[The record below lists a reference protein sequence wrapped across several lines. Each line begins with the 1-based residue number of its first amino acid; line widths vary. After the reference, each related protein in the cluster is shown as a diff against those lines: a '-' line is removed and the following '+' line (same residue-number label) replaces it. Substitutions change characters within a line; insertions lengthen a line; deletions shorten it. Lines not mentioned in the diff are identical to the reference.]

1 MKATFYFWA
10 EDKVPL
16 TQIGYLPFS
25 NGTYIITSNN
35 ETISGGSEFYYE
47 IFRAIDIT
55 KENEPEYL
63 HFIYS

>member
-1 MKATFYFWA
+1 MSATSYFWA

-25 NGTYIITSNN
+25 NETYIITSNN
-35 ETISGGSEFYYE
+35 ETISGGSESYYE

-63 HFIYS
+63 HFIY